1 MKTIINNNERVFLL
15 LTWRGEKIFC
25 NLKDVP
31 KAYKK
36 LEATGEKV
44 IIYHFWNMALKP
56 IKKSMLNLMLAD
68 SNLNFKVK

>member
-1 MKTIINNNERVFLL
+1 
-15 LTWRGEKIFC
+15 
-25 NLKDVP
+25 VP

-36 LEATGEKV
+36 LEATGEEV
-44 IIYHFWNMALKP
+44 IIYHFWNMELKP